1 MTEPNQLQGTY
12 VDRVATYLDRAGFSA
27 SKTSVDKL
35 PGDAS
40 DRRYVRIVSPDG
52 TSHVLLVHSE
62 PIDPETLPFVNVA
75 RLLRRM
81 SIPVPSVLGW
91 EGDLGILVLE
101 DLGDVTLQRNLQHA
115 TDEDRIGLYTE
126 ATELIERMQRRGR
139 DLASSVYVPFGLA
152 FDAEK
157 LTWELEFFVKHF
169 LIGHYGAALSPSDQE
184 TLSEEFAL
192 LAGELA
198 AEPRVFCH
206 RDYHSR
212 NLMLHAGR
220 LHVID
225 FQDARMGPDTYDL
238 VSLLR
243 DSYVEHDWSFVSE
256 MIGRYLRLTRGSTE
270 SAFLPRFDLMSVQR
284 HLKVLGTFGYQTTM
298 VGTERYRDDVPR
310 TLRYL
315 RDVFRR
321 RPQFA
326 RLRSLLAAHLAELA

>member
-1 MTEPNQLQGTY
+1 MTEPNQSRRAYG
-12 VDRVATYLDRAGFSA
+12 DRVRTYLDRAGLPA
-27 SKTSVDKL
+27 GQTSVDEL

-40 DRRYVRIVSPDG
+40 DRRYVRIGSPDG

-75 RLLRRM
+75 HLLRHM
-81 SIPVPSVLGW
+81 SIPVPAVLGW
-91 EGDLGILVLE
+91 EDDLGILVLE
-101 DLGDVTLQRNLQHA
+101 DLGDVTLQRRLQHA
-115 TDEDRIGLYTE
+115 TDAERTHLYTE

-152 FDAEK
+152 FDSAK
-157 LTWELEFFVKHF
+157 LTWELEFFVTHF
-169 LIGHYGAALSPSDQE
+169 LVEHRGAALSPSDRE
-184 TLSEEFAL
+184 TLSEEFAR

-212 NLMLHAGR
+212 NLMLHASR

-243 DSYVEHDWSFVSE
+243 DSYVELDRSFVSE
-256 MIGRYLRLTRGSTE
+256 MIAHYLGLTSTSAE
-270 SAFLPRFDLMSVQR
+270 SVFLPRFDLMSVQR
-284 HLKVLGTFGYQTTM
+284 HLKALGTFGYQTAM
-298 VGTERYRDDVPR
+298 VGTERYRDDIPR

-315 RDVFRR
+315 SDVFSR
-321 RPQFA
+321 RPRLT
-326 RLRSLLAAHLAELA
+326 RLRSLLAVHLPELA